1 MSHEHACIL
10 EVRYDRP
17 RLCMDWNS
25 LILFAVGICKDGNVE
40 EMDIVNYYARASNV
54 SIRLLRYG
62 ARESK

>member
-1 MSHEHACIL
+1 
-10 EVRYDRP
+10 
-17 RLCMDWNS
+17 MDWNS